1 MAEAEPPRRFRALLL
16 DYGGVMTTSMGR
28 AFATFALEAGVDPE
42 RFRDVVE
49 EAYGGADENGVVP
62 RLERGEIG
70 VDEFERWLAERLSP
84 GAARPVEAEGL
95 RGRIFAGLE
104 ADPAMSGAVA
114 RARAAGIRTGLLS
127 NSWGDSGYERS
138 AFGDL
143 FDAVVI
149 SAEVGLRK
157 PDPAIFLLAAERVG
171 VPPEECVFVD
181 DLLPNAEAARAVGM
195 EGIVHRSAEFTIPRL
210 EGLFGVPLAEPG

>member
-1 MAEAEPPRRFRALLL
+1 MTAAEPPGGFRALLV

-28 AFATFALEAGVDPE
+28 AFAAFALVAGVDPE

-49 EAYGGADENGVVP
+49 EAYGGSDENGVVP

-70 VDEFERWLAERLSP
+70 VGEFERWLADRLSP
-84 GAARPVEAEGL
+84 GAPAPIEAAGL

-104 ADPAMSGAVA
+104 EDPVMTAAVA
-114 RARAAGIRTGLLS
+114 AARAAGIRTGLLS

-138 AFGDL
+138 AFGEL

-171 VPPEECVFVD
+171 VEPASCVFVD

-210 EGLFGVPLAEPG
+210 EGLFGVLLGSTG